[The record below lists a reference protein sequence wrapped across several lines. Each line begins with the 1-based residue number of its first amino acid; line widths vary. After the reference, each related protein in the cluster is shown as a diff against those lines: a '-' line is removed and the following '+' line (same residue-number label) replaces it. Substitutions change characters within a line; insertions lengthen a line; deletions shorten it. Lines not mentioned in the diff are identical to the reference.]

1 MSKELP
7 SFNVLMDIFLNTIEL
22 SKSLSNSSLE
32 KIKKELEDNS
42 SEIEFDQIIMLKIIT
57 SFLRKKQVK

>member
-1 MSKELP
+1 
-7 SFNVLMDIFLNTIEL
+7 MDFFLNTIEL
-22 SKSLSNSSLE
+22 SKSLTDSSLE

-57 SFLRKKQVK
+57 SFLRQKQVK